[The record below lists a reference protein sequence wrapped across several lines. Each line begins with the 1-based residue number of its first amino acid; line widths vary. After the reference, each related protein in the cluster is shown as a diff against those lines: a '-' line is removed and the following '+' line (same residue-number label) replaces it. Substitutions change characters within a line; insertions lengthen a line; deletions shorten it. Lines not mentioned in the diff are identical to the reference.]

1 MKLFFALI
9 ILLLLNSC
17 SFDNKSGIWENK
29 NISSYEKKIFK
40 EFKEISN
47 SEEIYNITIP
57 ISDKYIFNLTQPI
70 KNNSW
75 NDIYF
80 SSENNT
86 KNFKFNNLNKIIF
99 KSNKLSKNSLNR
111 YKLFEKGNL
120 IVNDEKGNIIVYSI
134 KEKRI
139 ISKYNFYKK
148 KFKKIKKKLNIIVE
162 NNVIFVADNL
172 GYFYAYNYELKRV
185 IWAKNYKVPFSSN
198 LKIFNNKIAVSN
210 QNNNLYIINKKT
222 GDLFKLIPTEET
234 FIKNKFINNLSIVD
248 ENKLFFLNSF
258 GSLYSINT
266 DNMSVNWFNNFNKS
280 FTLSPSNLFLG
291 KELVSTD
298 KEIIIST
305 NSKTY
310 LIDLDTGS
318 ILKKFNFSSSI
329 KPLVV
334 DNFAFF
340 LTKNNFLI
348 ALNLDT
354 KKILYSYDISKLK
367 KKEIK
372 KLNNDLYKNMMILN
386 NNIFIFLNDSRI
398 LIFDIYGNF
407 KNKQKLP
414 SKINS
419 IPININNSILFLNN
433 KNKLVVV
440 N

>member
-9 ILLLLNSC
+9 ILFLLNSC

-29 NISSYEKKIFK
+29 NISSYEKNIFK

-47 SEEIYNITIP
+47 TEEIYNITIP
-57 ISDKYIFNLTQPI
+57 ISEKYIFNLTQPI

-86 KNFKFNNLNKIIF
+86 KNFKFDNLNKIIF
-99 KSNKLSKNSLNR
+99 KSNKLSKNSLNK

-120 IVNDEKGNIIVYSI
+120 IVNDEKGNIVVYSI

-172 GYFYAYNYELKRV
+172 GYFYAYNYELNRV
-185 IWAKNYKVPFSSN
+185 IWAKNYKIPFRSN

-210 QNNNLYIINKKT
+210 QNNNLYIIDKKT

-305 NSKTY
+305 NSNTY

-329 KPLVV
+329 KPLIV
-334 DNFAFF
+334 DNVAFF
-340 LTKNNFLI
+340 LTNNNFLI

-354 KKILYSYDISKLK
+354 KKILYSYDIGKLK
-367 KKEIK
+367 KIGIK

-419 IPININNSILFLNN
+419 LPININNSILFLNN

>member
-9 ILLLLNSC
+9 ILFLLNNC

>member
-9 ILLLLNSC
+9 ILFLLNSC

-29 NISSYEKKIFK
+29 NISSYEKNIFK

-47 SEEIYNITIP
+47 TEEIYNITIP
-57 ISDKYIFNLTQPI
+57 ISEKYIFNLTQPI

-86 KNFKFNNLNKIIF
+86 KNFKFDNLNKIIF
-99 KSNKLSKNSLNR
+99 KSNKLSKNSLNK

-120 IVNDEKGNIIVYSI
+120 IVNDEKGNIVVYSI

-172 GYFYAYNYELKRV
+172 GYFYAYNYELNRV

-198 LKIFNNKIAVSN
+198 LKIFDNKIAVSN
-210 QNNNLYIINKKT
+210 QNNNLYIIDKKT

-280 FTLSPSNLFLG
+280 FTLSPSNMFLG

-305 NSKTY
+305 NSNTY

-329 KPLVV
+329 KPLIV
-334 DNFAFF
+334 DNVAFF
-340 LTKNNFLI
+340 LTDNNFLI

-354 KKILYSYDISKLK
+354 KKILYSYDIGKLK
-367 KKEIK
+367 KIGIK

-419 IPININNSILFLNN
+419 LPININNSILFLNN

>member
-9 ILLLLNSC
+9 ILFLLNSC

-29 NISSYEKKIFK
+29 NISSYEKNIFK

-47 SEEIYNITIP
+47 TEEIYNITIP
-57 ISDKYIFNLTQPI
+57 ISEKYIFNLTQPI

-86 KNFKFNNLNKIIF
+86 KNFKFDNLNKIIF
-99 KSNKLSKNSLNR
+99 KSNKLSKNSLNK

-120 IVNDEKGNIIVYSI
+120 IVNDEKGNIVVYSI

-148 KFKKIKKKLNIIVE
+148 KFKKIKKKINIIVE

-172 GYFYAYNYELKRV
+172 GYFYAYNYELNRV

-210 QNNNLYIINKKT
+210 QNNNLYIIDKKT
-222 GDLFKLIPTEET
+222 GDLFKLMPTEET

-280 FTLSPSNLFLG
+280 FTLSPSNMFLG

-305 NSKTY
+305 NSNTY

-329 KPLVV
+329 KPLIV
-334 DNFAFF
+334 DNVAFF
-340 LTKNNFLI
+340 LTDNNFLI

-354 KKILYSYDISKLK
+354 KKILYSYDIGKLK
-367 KKEIK
+367 KIGIK

-419 IPININNSILFLNN
+419 LPININNSILFLNN